1 MVLPRNHPESCVLTT
16 ALPGSQDKALLS
28 PRTLSKDASAHS
40 PFTLMPIYAKL
51 LKQDTL
57 YVPWKDE
64 MPVSAS
70 QCFQNVS
77 NLKLELTE
85 VATMFPGDDP

>member
-51 LKQDTL
+51 LKQDTVFTSL
-57 YVPWKDE
+57 GKMKCLSVHLS
-64 MPVSAS
+64 VSRMS
-70 QCFQNVS
+70 
-77 NLKLELTE
+77 LI
-85 VATMFPGDDP
+85 